1 MKNVYGYIYKI
12 ENLINGKVYIGKTT
26 RTFKERYKYNLEKN
40 THNNHLKNSI
50 KKYGID
56 NFYINEEFDKALT
69 KEELNEKEK
78 YWIEHYKSN
87 DEKYGYNILNGGDDR
102 KDDYIF
108 KSKKYSCIYCPDLGE
123 LFNSV
128 GEAELFTG
136 IGKTSISLILNSV
149 EKKLFFDEYDGCRYT
164 KLRFCPVYDNGNF
177 IYYERGDEDY
187 FSLIEVRN
195 LRDTSSFIDFLKIN
209 SEIEDEINFFEL
221 DTDIPMEEFV
231 WDEKGNVYLL
241 DNFGN
246 KRRIYNEKF

>member
-26 RTFKERYKYNLEKN
+26 RTFNERYKYNLEKN
-40 THNNHLKNSI
+40 THNNHLKSSI

-56 NFYINEEFDKALT
+56 NFYINEELDKALT

-87 DEKYGYNILNGGDDR
+87 DEKYGYNILSGGDDR

-123 LFNSV
+123 LFNSI

-177 IYYERGDEDY
+177 IYYEHGDEDY

-209 SEIEDEINFFEL
+209 SEIEDKIIFFEL
-221 DTDIPMEEFV
+221 ATDTPMEEFI

>member
-26 RTFKERYKYNLEKN
+26 KTFNERYKYNLEKN

-56 NFYINEEFDKALT
+56 NFCINEEFDKALT

-87 DEKYGYNILNGGDDR
+87 DEKYGYNILSGGDDR

-123 LFNSV
+123 LFNSI

-136 IGKTSISLILNSV
+136 IGKTSISLTLKLV
-149 EKKLFFDEYDGCRYT
+149 EKKFLFDEHDVRRCT
-164 KLRFCPVYDNGNF
+164 NLRFCPVYDDGDF

-187 FSLIEVRN
+187 FSLVEIRN

-246 KRRIYNEKF
+246 KRRVYNEKF